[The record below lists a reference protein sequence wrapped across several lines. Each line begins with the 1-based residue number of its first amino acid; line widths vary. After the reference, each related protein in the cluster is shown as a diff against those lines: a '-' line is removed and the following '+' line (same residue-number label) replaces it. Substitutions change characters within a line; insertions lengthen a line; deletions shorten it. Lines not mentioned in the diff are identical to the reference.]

1 MTKLSLILRIVLIV
15 LMAITGI
22 FIILFYFG
30 GAVEGTEGTEFYEP
44 SVTEGMLKWTYALF
58 FIALAGAIGF
68 PASYILKNPETAKK
82 TLISVLF
89 IGVVVLIAYLLADD
103 TVLNMPGYKG
113 EDNVPDKL
121 QWAGTGLITTYLLF
135 GIALLSI
142 IGSEVLKIVRK

>member
-1 MTKLSLILRIVLIV
+1 MTKLSLILRIVLIA

-30 GAVEGTEGTEFYEP
+30 GVVEGTEGTASYEP
-44 SVTEGMLKWTYALF
+44 TVTEGMLKWTYALF

-82 TLISVLF
+82 TLMSVLF
-89 IGVVVLIAYLLADD
+89 IGVIVLIAYLLADD

-121 QWAGTGLITTYLLF
+121 QWAGTGLITTYLLL